1 MRKYNPTKSK
11 VFIDE
16 TGKVSFMYQ
25 QEGAREVAKE
35 YPRDREWQKLVKK
48 HKRAIEAFQKG
59 RDLDSKAE
67 KELVSWAMKNGEIKT
82 DDVDETDEW
91 LQNIILANESVK
103 EEGPCWPGYKQVGT
117 KMKNGKEVPNC
128 VPIEEDVMDE
138 APLVMSDMDIVKS
151 LTQKI
156 EDDLHKLK
164 IRKQFEKGWSTVQA
178 LAKLAGYK
186 VTKTAQQKGKTF
198 RYDIK
203 K

>member
-1 MRKYNPTKSK
+1 MKRFKDIRKKSYT
-11 VFIDE
+11 VFE
-16 TGKVSFMYQ
+16 
-25 QEGAREVAKE
+25 
-35 YPRDREWQKLVKK
+35 
-48 HKRAIEAFQKG
+48 
-59 RDLDSKAE
+59 
-67 KELVSWAMKNGEIKT
+67 
-82 DDVDETDEW
+82 ETDA
-91 LQNIILANESVK
+91 QRKAKFASGAAG
-103 EEGPCWPGYKQVGT
+103 GPNSSSKR
-117 KMKNGKEVPNC
+117 KK
-128 VPIEEDVMDE
+128 MDE

-198 RYDIK
+198 RYDLK

>member
-1 MRKYNPTKSK
+1 MRKYNPINSK
-11 VFIDE
+11 VDIDE
-16 TGKVSFMYQ
+16 SGKVTF
-25 QEGAREVAKE
+25 
-35 YPRDREWQKLVKK
+35 
-48 HKRAIEAFQKG
+48 
-59 RDLDSKAE
+59 
-67 KELVSWAMKNGEIKT
+67 
-82 DDVDETDEW
+82 
-91 LQNIILANESVK
+91 K

-117 KMKNGKEVPNC
+117 KMKNGKQVPNC
-128 VPIEEDVMDE
+128 VPVSEAEELEKELGLELDE

>member
-1 MRKYNPTKSK
+1 MKRFKDIRNKTYT
-11 VFIDE
+11 VFE
-16 TGKVSFMYQ
+16 
-25 QEGAREVAKE
+25 
-35 YPRDREWQKLVKK
+35 
-48 HKRAIEAFQKG
+48 
-59 RDLDSKAE
+59 
-67 KELVSWAMKNGEIKT
+67 
-82 DDVDETDEW
+82 ETDA
-91 LQNIILANESVK
+91 QRV
-103 EEGPCWPGYKQVGT
+103 
-117 KMKNGKEVPNC
+117 
-128 VPIEEDVMDE
+128 DE